1 MKVILGIDIGG
12 STTKIV
18 GLIGDSKIG
27 SIQISADDRSA
38 SGSEIVDK
46 FLKFYNISYRDVY
59 SIVLTGVG
67 SYLIEDEIY
76 GIKTHKV
83 DEFNAIGYGGL
94 HVSTKKSALIVSMGT
109 GTAYVRASGDSMVHI
124 GGSGVGGGT
133 LLGLSSILLGIKD
146 VDILEEYFKYGKLRN
161 VDLSI
166 DDICKEPIVGLPPD
180 ITASN
185 FGNISSDVSKGDL
198 SLGIINMICQT
209 IGLLAIFYIKND
221 DIKDIVLTGA
231 LSKFSIIRQ
240 IFNRLELLHNVKF
253 IIPNDSVFATSI
265 GAIVYY
271 NKFFR

>member
-133 LLGLSSILLGIKD
+133 LLGLSSLLLGIKD

-161 VDLSI
+161 VDLSV

-265 GAIVYY
+265 GAIVYH